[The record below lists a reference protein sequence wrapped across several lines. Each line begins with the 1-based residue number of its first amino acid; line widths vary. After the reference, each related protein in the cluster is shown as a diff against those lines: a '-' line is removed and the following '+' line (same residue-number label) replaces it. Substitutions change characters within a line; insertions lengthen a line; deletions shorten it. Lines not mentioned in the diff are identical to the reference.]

1 MVSSQNLDMHK
12 STSINP
18 LTSEMGTAPS
28 LQQHH
33 RHGMWNGLRDACPL
47 AWRFFLR
54 DFRAKYRH
62 SILGVLWAAIVP
74 LFLIA
79 MLLVLHRSGIVQL
92 HGLNNVPYVVFIVIG
107 VTIWGLFATTLTAC
121 TDSLINAGALISK
134 IQFPRASLLLA
145 QAGMG
150 LVEFAIRIPLV
161 VAIMLYENQF
171 AGFLHLGLGILAMTP
186 LFLFAIATGLVTSV
200 VAALFRDL
208 GFVLPIALGVLMLL
222 SPILYPIP
230 HDSLLGKLNTFNP
243 ITHIVETSR
252 NILLGSLSAP
262 PGYWFVTLGILVFL
276 LVAWRF
282 FFIAQ
287 RRLAERI

>member
-1 MVSSQNLDMHK
+1 
-12 STSINP
+12 
-18 LTSEMGTAPS
+18 
-28 LQQHH
+28 
-33 RHGMWNGLRDACPL
+33 
-47 AWRFFLR
+47 
-54 DFRAKYRH
+54 
-62 SILGVLWAAIVP
+62 
-74 LFLIA
+74 
-79 MLLVLHRSGIVQL
+79 
-92 HGLNNVPYVVFIVIG
+92 
-107 VTIWGLFATTLTAC
+107 
-121 TDSLINAGALISK
+121 
-134 IQFPRASLLLA
+134 
-145 QAGMG
+145 
-150 LVEFAIRIPLV
+150 
-161 VAIMLYENQF
+161 
-171 AGFLHLGLGILAMTP
+171 MTP

-243 ITHIVETSR
+243 ITHIAETSR